1 MTDLSIIILN
11 YNTPNLVKQCLKN
24 IKKSLSAVVE
34 THNHASHNYTSLF
47 GDWEIIL
54 IDNGSKNKIDLDQ
67 PSFEET
73 WFANIKIIHSPQNR
87 GFAAGHNLGLASARG
102 RYVLIL
108 NPDIVVLND
117 AILKMR
123 QFMEARQK
131 IAILGPGLLNPD
143 RIWQYS
149 CHRFP
154 KFWTPLFT
162 RTVLGKTKL
171 GKKELTRY
179 NMLDYD
185 HQEPRA
191 VDCLFGAA
199 LMIRKDFLDKA
210 GGFNEKYF
218 LYYEDIDLCRRA
230 WSLSLSIKSA
240 LVKSTFQCPSKVIT
254 QNYAER
260 KTELRGKEDDQSKF
274 QVWYLPQAQMF
285 HYHKRLSAR
294 KSLWHS
300 IFNKV
305 FWIHISSHLKYFS
318 QWGIGNSK
326 FKI

>member
-1 MTDLSIIILN
+1 MIDLSIIILN

-24 IKKSLSAVVE
+24 IKKSLSAE
-34 THNHASHNYTSLF
+34 TQGQAFLP
-47 GDWEIIL
+47 GDYEIII

-67 PSFEET
+67 PGFEET
-73 WFANIKIIHSPQNR
+73 WFANIKVIYSPQNR
-87 GFAAGHNLGLASARG
+87 GFAAGHNLGLAASNG

-123 QFMEARQK
+123 QFMEAHQE

-143 RIWQYS
+143 RTWQYS
-149 CHRFP
+149 CHRWP

-162 RTVLGKTKL
+162 RTALGKTKL
-171 GKKELTRY
+171 GKKELIRY

-185 HQEPRA
+185 HLEPRA

-199 LMIRKDFLDKA
+199 LMIRKDFLDKS

-218 LYYEDIDLCRRA
+218 LYYEDIDLCRTA
-230 WSLSLSIKSA
+230 WKM
-240 LVKSTFQCPSKVIT
+240 STKDKNQQNSSSKFQVPSF
-254 QNYAER
+254 
-260 KTELRGKEDDQSKF
+260 KF
-274 QVWYLPQAQMF
+274 QVWYLPQAQMI

-294 KSLWHS
+294 QSPWRS

-305 FWIHISSHLKYFS
+305 FWIHIASHWKYFR
-318 QWGIGNSK
+318 QWGIYNSK
-326 FKI
+326 IKSQKSKIKM